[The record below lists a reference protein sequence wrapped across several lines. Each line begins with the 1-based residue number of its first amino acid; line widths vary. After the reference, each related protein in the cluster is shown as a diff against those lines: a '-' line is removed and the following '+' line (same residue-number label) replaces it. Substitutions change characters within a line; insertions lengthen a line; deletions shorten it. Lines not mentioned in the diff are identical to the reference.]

1 MIVDDVPMN
10 LKLASAI
17 LKGEGY
23 RIQTAGDGLQALA
36 MLRSSPPDLILSD
49 IQMPRMDGL
58 EMARL
63 IRQDSRWSDIP
74 LFALTAFAS
83 KGNQDE
89 ALEAGFDAYL
99 TKPVDIAALRTRVR
113 EYLDRRVRSNCAEC

>member
-1 MIVDDVPMN
+1 MAAETILIVDDVPMN

-17 LKGEGY
+17 LKREGY
-23 RIQTAGDGLQALA
+23 QIQTAEDGLQALDI
-36 MLRSSPPDLILSD
+36 LRSSPPDLILSD

-58 EMARL
+58 EMARV

-83 KGNQDE
+83 QVNQE
-89 ALEAGFDAYL
+89 QALEAGFDAYM
-99 TKPVDIAALRTRVR
+99 TKPVDMHALRIRVR
-113 EYLDRRVRSNCAEC
+113 EYLDRR